1 MCYYFVCNFV
11 IPSKSF
17 PVQLSAGLVIRKKG
31 EFFQLLLLFAWWWW
45 WYVCSVPFCVK
56 MCWSSVSSLC
66 FYIRA
71 VINTLECI
79 HKCSWRKI
87 YLVHFKLWTGSFLF
101 HSEDFCTALCGIQYD
116 GIYIQRKQQKFF
128 NCKHGLIHRQQSMNI
143 TVVYFIQNDLCE
155 WANEKK
161 TRWLYSRWQNVQNY
175 NDNRRRNVQV
185 SMSEDAKKKLRK
197 KEGKGKSKRWI
208 EMDGWERQIKNEWKQ
223 CKWNLPHIKICVA
236 FCFWRMW

>member
-1 MCYYFVCNFV
+1 MCNFV

-161 TRWLYSRWQNVQNY
+161 RDDYIL
-175 NDNRRRNVQV
+175 DDK
-185 SMSEDAKKKLRK
+185 MSKIITTTVEETCKSQWAKTRK
-197 KEGKGKSKRWI
+197 K
-208 EMDGWERQIKNEWKQ
+208 N
-223 CKWNLPHIKICVA
+223 
-236 FCFWRMW
+236 